1 MKVLC
6 ERKVVVLLVI
16 HDAQDH
22 NKKSA
27 MREKERKWDDRMGVS
42 EPLFLFLHGSVKF
55 D

>member
-22 NKKSA
+22 KKKSA
-27 MREKERKWDDRMGVS
+27 MREKERKWDDGLGVS
-42 EPLFLFLHGSVKF
+42 EPLFLFLHVSVKI
-55 D
+55 

>member
-22 NKKSA
+22 KEKCNEGKRKK
-27 MREKERKWDDRMGVS
+27 MG
-42 EPLFLFLHGSVKF
+42 
-55 D
+55 

>member
-22 NKKSA
+22 KNKST
-27 MREKERKWDDRMGVS
+27 MRGKERKWDDGMGVS
-42 EPLFLFLHGSVKF
+42 EPLFLFLHGSVKI
-55 D
+55 